1 MLGKRSLEP
10 ERPKSFWG
18 EMAPSEH
25 LLQAY
30 DDRDAFLDT
39 LEGFVGGGLHA
50 GEAVVVIATA
60 PVRKALRSRLDAA
73 GHEIAA
79 AAAEDRYIALDAEE
93 TLAKF
98 MREGWPADEPFTQ
111 VITGILGRAGHPG
124 RRVRAFGEMVAV
136 LWAQG
141 HVGATVRLENLW
153 HRLCE
158 NKSFPLFCAYPRIGL
173 TQGPEESVREICETH
188 SRIV

>member
-1 MLGKRSLEP
+1 MRGKRSPEP
-10 ERPKSFWG
+10 DRPAIFWG

-25 LLQAY
+25 LLQVY
-30 DDRDAFLDT
+30 DDRGSFLDS
-39 LEGFVGGGLHA
+39 LEGFVGGGLQA

-60 PVRKALRSRLDAA
+60 PVRNGLRSRLEAA
-73 GHEIAA
+73 GHEVAA
-79 AAAEDRYIALDAEE
+79 AVADDRYIALDAEE
-93 TLAKF
+93 TLARF

-141 HVGATVRLENLW
+141 HVGATVRLEHLW

-158 NKSFPLFCAYPRIGL
+158 EESFPLFCAYPRIGL